1 MRALI
6 YAIAG
11 VSACIG
17 IGAAS
22 AQSAEPIKLKIS
34 YQFPE
39 HHFVTVGCIN
49 PFIEGVEKRIPG
61 QVKFERYPAEQLAK
75 AFNQL
80 DSVRNRVADIAMHN
94 LAYTPQLT
102 PLSTFL
108 EMPGMYSFDDT
119 LRAQRAFDKLAK
131 NELTK
136 LEYAKLGIV
145 PAWVFLTSPYQFQ
158 MVSAE
163 PITSLKQL
171 KGKKIRVPGA
181 GAEMALNLI
190 GAVGVRVAASDL
202 YLGLQRGTVD
212 GSIISTAALPAYK
225 LDEVVNAISTNAS
238 WGASPFIAAMHKDRW
253 SSLPP
258 AVQKAITDAGVDAGE
273 HCAKVY
279 MDLESKEN
287 DRLRAKGKTLFA
299 LPPQTLVELD
309 AALQPVRDDW
319 MKQMTQRNVPGQ
331 VILDKFR
338 ENLAKEP
345 KS

>member
-1 MRALI
+1 
-6 YAIAG
+6 
-11 VSACIG
+11 
-17 IGAAS
+17 
-22 AQSAEPIKLKIS
+22 
-34 YQFPE
+34 
-39 HHFVTVGCIN
+39 
-49 PFIEGVEKRIPG
+49 
-61 QVKFERYPAEQLAK
+61 
-75 AFNQL
+75 
-80 DSVRNRVADIAMHN
+80 MHN

-238 WGASPFIAAMHKDRW
+238 WGASPFMAAMHKDRW
-253 SSLPP
+253 DGLPED
-258 AVQKAITDAGVDAGE
+258 VRQAITDAGVAAGE
-273 HCAKVY
+273 ACAHTY
-279 MDLESKEN
+279 IDLEQSEV
-287 DRLRAKGKTLFA
+287 DRLRSMGKTLFE
-299 LPPQTLVELD
+299 LPEPVLAELET
-309 AALQPVRDDW
+309 ALQPIRDEW
-319 MKQMTQRNVPGQ
+319 LAQMTQRNLDGQ
-331 VILDKFR
+331 AIIDKF
-338 ENLAKEP
+338 KEYLEEEVQ
-345 KS
+345 KQ